1 MLPSSVAKES
11 VSANCPPPP
20 STPHLYLKQT
30 QGKAVLLMIG
40 QLRGSHCVWPGIERC
55 RQGLV
60 GEGEVSSQLLL

>member
-11 VSANCPPPP
+11 VSAIPPPP
-20 STPHLYLKQT
+20 PHPYLKQT

-55 RQGLV
+55 RQGLM
-60 GEGEVSSQLLL
+60 GEGAVASQLLL